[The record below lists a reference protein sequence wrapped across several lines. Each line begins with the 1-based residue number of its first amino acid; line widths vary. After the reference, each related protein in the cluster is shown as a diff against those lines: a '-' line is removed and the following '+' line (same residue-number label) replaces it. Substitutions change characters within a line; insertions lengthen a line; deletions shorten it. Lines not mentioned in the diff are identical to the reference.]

1 MGIGRLIG
9 HLIKGKILAAT
20 AAGAIL
26 VGGTTAAL
34 AATPIGQNVVHTITG
49 AHDTPSTGQ
58 HASQGQHHD
67 NDAKDDKKDTTAN
80 NHKGKCSGLDD
91 AQKLAAR
98 FSLSTASTSDGIQA
112 ICSLHEGT
120 FSGKTPNGSLVSS
133 DHVFGYGEIDQLLT
147 HAKDLATHDQK
158 DTAHKLTDSNVRAYL
173 AEALQSSDN
182 GKKNNPESTDSE
194 QNNDH
199 GNSNSNN
206 NNHENSDTNNN
217 SGNQNDKG
225 KNGGNSNSTNNANGN
240 GNGAG
245 RGKSTGT
252 PTSSTHN

>member
-20 AAGAIL
+20 AVGAIL
-26 VGGTTAAL
+26 VGGTTVAL
-34 AATPIGQNVVHTITG
+34 AATPVGQNVVHTITG

-58 HASQGQHHD
+58 HTSQDQHP
-67 NDAKDDKKDTTAN
+67 KDTTAN
-80 NHKGKCSGLDD
+80 NHKGKCSGIDE

-120 FSGKTPNGSLVSS
+120 FRGKTPNGSSVSS

-158 DTAHKLTDSNVRAYL
+158 NTTHKLTDSNVEGYL
-173 AEALQSSDN
+173 AEALQSSDD
-182 GKKNNPESTDSE
+182 GKKNNPESTDNE
-194 QNNDH
+194 KNNNH
-199 GNSNSNN
+199 GNSDTNN
-206 NNHENSDTNNN
+206 NNHGNSDTNNN
-217 SGNQNDKG
+217 SGNQNDKS

-240 GNGAG
+240 NTGEGH
-245 RGKSTGT
+245 GKPTGT
-252 PTSSTHN
+252 PTTSTHN

>member
-1 MGIGRLIG
+1 MGFGRLFG

-26 VGGTTAAL
+26 VGGTTVAL
-34 AATPIGQNVVHTITG
+34 AATPLGQNVVHTIAG
-49 AHDTPSTGQ
+49 AHDTPSIGQ
-58 HASQGQHHD
+58 HTSQDQHHA

-80 NHKGKCSGLDD
+80 NHNGKCSGLDE
-91 AQKLAAR
+91 AQKLATR

-120 FSGKTPNGSLVSS
+120 FSGKTSNGSSVSS

-158 DTAHKLTDSNVRAYL
+158 NTAHKLTDSNVEDYL

-182 GKKNNPESTDSE
+182 GKNNNPESTDNE
-194 QNNDH
+194 KNNNH
-199 GNSNSNN
+199 GNSNTNN
-206 NNHENSDTNNN
+206 NNHGNSNTNNN
-217 SGNQNDKG
+217 SGNQNDKSQ
-225 KNGGNSNSTNNANGN
+225 NGGNSNSTNNANGN
-240 GNGAG
+240 DNGEG
-245 RGKSTGT
+245 HGKPTGT
-252 PTSSTHN
+252 STSSTHN

>member
-1 MGIGRLIG
+1 MGIGRLFG

-26 VGGTTAAL
+26 VGGTTVAL
-34 AATPIGQNVVHTITG
+34 AATPVGQNVVHTITG

-194 QNNDH
+194 QNNNH
-199 GNSNSNN
+199 G
-206 NNHENSDTNNN
+206 NSDTNND
-217 SGNQNDKG
+217 SGNQNNKS

-240 GNGAG
+240 NKGEGHS
-245 RGKSTGT
+245 KPTGIS
-252 PTSSTHN
+252 TSSAHD